1 MKYCEDCEGRCER
14 KGKTVS
20 FKRVC
25 HRNEHPF
32 KIPARYDYNL
42 HRKISGRN
50 AYDDSNYRKIIKA
63 DEGETRDLFLESP
76 CRFRFTKLTLMAV
89 FTFKIENSKVRVD

>member
-1 MKYCEDCEGRCER
+1 MKYCEDCEGRCKR

-32 KIPARYDYNL
+32 KLPARYDYNL
-42 HRKISGRN
+42 HRKICGRN
-50 AYDDSNYRKIIKA
+50 AYDDSSYRKIIKA
-63 DEGETRDLFLESP
+63 DEGEAYADQSLKFGIFQL
-76 CRFRFTKLTLMAV
+76 LL
-89 FTFKIENSKVRVD
+89 I

>member
-1 MKYCEDCEGRCER
+1 MVMELANDALTMKYCEDRERRRQR

-20 FKRVC
+20 FKRLC
-25 HRNEHPF
+25 NRNEHPL

-42 HRKISGRN
+42 HRKICGRN

-63 DEGETRDLFLESP
+63 DEGETNAVRSLKFGSFS
-76 CRFRFTKLTLMAV
+76 CR
-89 FTFKIENSKVRVD
+89 